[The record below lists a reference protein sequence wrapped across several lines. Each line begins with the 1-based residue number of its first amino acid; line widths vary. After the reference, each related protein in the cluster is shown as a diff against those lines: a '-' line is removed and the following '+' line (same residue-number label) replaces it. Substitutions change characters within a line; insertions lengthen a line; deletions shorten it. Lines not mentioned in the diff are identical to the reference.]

1 MQTLTPMVSWAL
13 TSGPAQPEAKQF
25 AQAGTTDFVDL
36 ATGNFKYNI
45 PLMDVDGY
53 PLSLNY
59 QSGSGMDEEA
69 SWVGYGWNLNVGA
82 VNRQLRGIA
91 DDSYADTVWTDNY
104 VKPKITIGGSLT
116 DRVEVAGIGKSIKV
130 SGTFSRGI
138 HSDNYTGIGADL
150 TGNVGL
156 SLSVPGASYLTPGV
170 GIGITSSSSDG
181 VTVNPSLSV
190 KVLTGGNTVQGV
202 GLSGNMAWNTRDG
215 LKTLTLKTTFNN
227 DVYDHIA
234 DWAYSATWSY
244 SQPAFYPKANMNFTS
259 HNFTFSSDVGGS
271 YYLLYGGGGVTG
283 YKTKR
288 EVANQKQMN
297 KAYGFMY
304 AETGKNNPT
313 ALMDFMR
320 EKDNPV
326 IFDLKNLAVPIATP
340 DIFSYTS
347 QADGGQFRLFRNQ
360 SGVFFDNQTQDLSNN
375 TSASVEAGVGGY
387 FHGGTS
393 VYKQN
398 INTTVGKW
406 TMYNAF
412 LSDADFPVTNVTG
425 EEDVYFK
432 QAGET
437 AVEDPAFYNSVQ
449 GEDAVNV
456 QFNGKQALD
465 RLKKGTTVFT
475 PTGNY
480 KRNGRQIK
488 KAPVM
493 PLLAGEMVNMGGGDS
508 VLYNY
513 DFNVFNQFTPY
524 ACNALVKSKES
535 RVNRFRKSKHISE
548 IIKTTDDGKRL
559 VYGMP
564 VYNKKQVEVSYA
576 TNTAN
581 LTANTKKIKL
591 VTSGGVPTHKPT
603 TNGKSIS
610 DEYYTRQEQP
620 GYATSWLLTEV
631 LSPDY
636 VDVTNDGIT
645 EDDRG
650 TAYKFNYS
658 KVDKDFQWR
667 TPYGDSAQYNPGLR
681 ADPDDDK
688 GSYVFGTKELRY
700 LHSVESKTMIAYFIT
715 EDRDDAL
722 GYDSLGVLD
731 TVVKQKRLKEI
742 RLYAKND
749 LNTPI
754 KTVKFGYSYN
764 LFGKVPNNVNGGGKL
779 TLDTLYYTYGS
790 STRGKDYYYL
800 FDYNNDHGYGTMM
813 TDRWGTLKRL
823 TENSQKSIALGNDEF
838 PYTTQDHDVAAIDA
852 GMWQLKE
859 IQLPTGGKVSV
870 DYEADDYAY
879 VQNRRS
885 MVMSKITG
893 MKTGPG
899 GSTTTSLRDAKT
911 FLVSLDSTAVNV
923 PTDATERLKW
933 FKDKY
938 LDGSDYMYMKMFVNV
953 TDAPTSTDDSK
964 FDFVPVYAAVS
975 EVTVSGATAEV
986 TFKVDNDGGKSVNP
1000 VISAAWQRMRM
1011 DYQRYAYPGYI
1022 NRITDDLPVITA
1034 VKAIASSI
1042 TTLSELWENFN
1053 EKAYRKKFASIVKLE
1068 KSFARVVNMTGKK
1081 LGGGLRVKSVRLSD
1095 QWNTMA
1101 TDQDAAIYGQQYDY
1115 TIIEDGKA
1123 ISSGVTSYE
1132 PSNGG
1137 DENPMRM
1144 PVKYTQDVKW
1154 GLNNYFYLEEP
1165 MGESLFPAPEVV
1177 YRQVTVRNL
1186 TSDGTLD
1193 TKNKTGWTTA
1203 EFYTA
1208 KEFPVI
1214 VQQTAIDKFLH
1225 NPNSWASF
1233 FGGKS
1238 TYELAMSQGYSIILN
1253 DMHGKPKAERV
1264 FNQSG
1269 HEVSANEYYYNTTGD
1284 GGTMRLSNVVDV
1296 VDANG
1301 NITTDQVIGRDIEMF
1316 TDMRESEMSN
1326 TGTSINLGADVIPI
1340 WGYPVPIPHW
1350 PKSSNEDYRLFR
1362 SSCVAK
1368 TIQYT
1373 GILNKTIKRLNGSQI
1388 ESKTLLYDRNTG
1400 APVLTQSQNEFDDP
1414 VYNVSIPA
1422 YWMYKQMGM
1431 AYQNLGMLM
1440 KDFNIV
1446 GSAIPSQYLSFLS
1459 PGDELVDLYTGV
1471 RLWVINSPTSTSTT
1485 PAIRIISQSG
1495 RTIKDYSGTMKVFR
1509 SGYRNQLGAA
1519 ATTMTLLKNPVS
1531 GGRLKIISNEEL
1543 AGYNVINASAVL
1555 YSDAWGQPA
1564 VCESPNSCPDG
1575 YTETADGTQ
1584 CYFKPTETS
1593 GFELQHGDKNANYG
1607 NRGAFFFEPTA
1618 EGHYYNSTATYWM
1631 GCAAGCGRL
1640 SEAGVWMTS
1649 RPVHDWW
1656 GVEKCIEIKTAGV
1669 YFIGYAADNVM
1680 RVYIDNKLL
1689 QPQFRGDS
1697 RSYYQAW
1704 RIRKKYLA
1712 AGKHIIRMDAANAGD
1727 VKAAAVEVYGS
1738 SEATLMAGDAQTIED
1753 EMIFSSKTLV
1763 GDKNALLFYTDG
1775 DGNRG
1780 SKNYRCD
1787 NGMDLN
1793 LCDGTPNCGYKPKQ
1807 ACPDG
1812 YVLSADGQA
1821 CTTPMT
1827 INNDTSLQI
1836 RTGYRNP
1843 TYSQW
1848 GALFF
1853 NSSGQVVDSIRNDPF
1868 WGYRCDGVD
1877 PDEQG
1882 TGGYIPP
1889 DDQGS
1894 LDSVTTSSVVTASA
1908 ARVAKVTSDSST
1920 SLRAMVASV
1929 SSSINYTTGCG
1940 RLNATSV
1947 WLRENFAQK
1956 WIGMNFCV
1964 KVPVGKQ
1971 YYIGYGVDNHI
1982 RIYIDGMLWKEHIME
1997 DDDADHR
2004 FYSYWQVRPRYL
2016 SAGNHIFTIEA
2027 MNVVSA
2033 SGFLDRAVGMEIYN
2047 NTIPQLKNYQLDT
2060 IFTTN
2065 QLLNPSKPYDTYVKD
2080 TAGNILY
2087 RHYTCGQGAVNI
2099 CDDAP
2104 GCLAIPAGNVL
2115 NPYLTGYL
2123 GNWLMY
2129 KEMTW
2134 LSDRSGQDLP
2144 DNTSGAVNIRQ
2155 NGQYTT
2161 FYPFWYYN
2169 GGWEMSTN
2177 TGWVTNTTTTM
2188 YDETSQALESKD
2200 ALNQYSSVRFGF
2212 KNKLPLAV
2220 GVNMRQREIFY
2231 DGFDDYMFNSGCN
2244 TALTCRPDQFNIR
2257 RKLGDAYADA
2267 LDTENAHSG
2276 NYSLKLDSSITL
2288 TTYIYSQEH
2297 EPGIYLKNNLWGE
2310 YYKGVDGWLGLRDW
2324 APVTGRKYI
2333 FSAWVHVSDPY
2344 NTSPSLRLQWL
2355 HNLKSITLQTK
2366 AIVDG
2371 WKLVEGTL
2379 DVANEVG
2386 ATDMTSFGLKISR
2399 MAADESIDDIRI
2411 FPYDGQLK
2419 SYAYNDKNMR
2429 LMAEMDEN
2437 NYATFYEYDEEGA
2450 LIRVKKETER
2460 GIMTIKENRST
2471 YRKR

>member
-1 MQTLTPMVSWAL
+1 MVSWAL

-25 AQAGTTDFVDL
+25 TQAGTTDFVDL

-59 QSGSGMDEEA
+59 QSGAGMDDEA
-69 SWVGYGWNLNVGA
+69 SWVGFGWNLNVGA

-91 DDSYADTVWTDNY
+91 DDSYGDSVWTDNY
-104 VKPKITIGGSLT
+104 VKPKITIGASLT
-116 DRVEVAGIGKSIKV
+116 DRVEVTGVGRLVKV
-130 SGTFSRGI
+130 GGTFTRGI

-150 TGNVGL
+150 SGNAGL
-156 SLSVPGASYLTPGV
+156 SLSIPGASYLTPGV
-170 GIGITSSSSDG
+170 GIGLTSSSSEG
-181 VTVNPSLSV
+181 VTVSPSLSV
-190 KVLTGGNTVQGV
+190 KVLTAENAATGI

-215 LKTLTLKTTFNN
+215 LKSFTLKTTFHDNIF
-227 DVYDHIA
+227 DHVT
-234 DWAYSATWSY
+234 DWSYSASWSY

-259 HNFTFSSDVGGS
+259 HNFTFSGDVGVE
-271 YYLLYGGGGVTG
+271 YFTLYGGGGVTG
-283 YKTKR
+283 YKTRR
-288 EVANQKQMN
+288 EVANPKQMN

-340 DIFSYTS
+340 DIFSFSS
-347 QADGGQFRLFRNQ
+347 QADGGQFRLYRNQ
-360 SGVFFDNQTQDLSNN
+360 SGVFFDNRTQDLSNN
-375 TSASVEAGVGGY
+375 TSASIEVGVGSY
-387 FHGGTS
+387 FHGGSS

-398 INTTVGKW
+398 VNTSIGKW

-412 LSDADFPVTNVTG
+412 LSNADFPVTSVAG

-432 QAGET
+432 QGGET
-437 AVEDPAFYNSVQ
+437 SVEDPAFYNSVQ

-456 QFNGKQALD
+456 QFNGKQALN
-465 RLKKGTTVFT
+465 RLKKGTQVFT
-475 PTGNY
+475 PAGNY
-480 KRNGRQIK
+480 KRNGRQIR

-493 PLLAGEMVNMGGGDS
+493 PLLAGEMVNIGSTDS

-513 DFNVFNQFTPY
+513 KFNDFGSFTPY
-524 ACNALVKSKES
+524 ACNALVKQKES
-535 RVNRFRKSKHISE
+535 RVNKFRKSKHISE

-564 VYNKKQVEVSYA
+564 VYNRKQVEVTYA

-581 LTANTKKIKL
+581 LTAATKKIKL
-591 VTSGGVPTHKPT
+591 IAPGGVPGHKPT
-603 TNGKSIS
+603 VNGKSVS

-620 GYATSWLLTEV
+620 AYATSWLLTEV

-658 KVDKDFQWR
+658 KVDSNFQWR
-667 TPYGDSAQYNPGLR
+667 TPYGDSAQFNPGLR

-700 LHSVESKTMIAYFIT
+700 LHSVESKNMIAYFIT
-715 EDRDDAL
+715 EDRQDAL
-722 GYDSLGVLD
+722 GYDSLGGLD
-731 TVVKQKRLKEI
+731 TKVKQKCLKEI

-749 LNTPI
+749 LTTPI
-754 KTVKFGYSYN
+754 KTVKFVYSYS
-764 LFGKVPNNVNGGGKL
+764 LFGNVPNSLTGGKL
-779 TLDTLYYTYGS
+779 RLDKLYYTYGN
-790 STRGKDYYYL
+790 STRGENYYYL
-800 FDYNNDHGYGTMM
+800 FNYNDNHGYGTMM

-823 TENSQKSIALGNDEF
+823 TENSQRGINLGNDEF
-838 PYTTQDHDVAAIDA
+838 PYTTQDHDMAATDA
-852 GMWQLKE
+852 GMWQLSE

-893 MKTGPG
+893 MKTGPDG
-899 GSTTTSLRDAKT
+899 TTTTSLRDAKT
-911 FLVSLDSTAVNV
+911 FIVTLDSTAVNV
-923 PTDATERLKW
+923 PADAAARLQW
-933 FKDKY
+933 FKNKY

-953 TDAPTSTDDSK
+953 TDATSSTDDSK
-964 FDFVPVYAAVS
+964 FDFIQVYAAVS
-975 EVTVSGATAEV
+975 EVKITGATAEV
-986 TFKVDNDGGKSVNP
+986 TFKDDTDGGKAVNP

-1011 DYQRYAYPGYI
+1011 DYQRYAYPGYL

-1034 VKAIASSI
+1034 VRAIASSI
-1042 TTLSELWENFN
+1042 STLSELWENFN
-1053 EKAYRKKFASIVKLE
+1053 QKAYRKRFASTVKLE

-1081 LGGGLRVKSVRLSD
+1081 LGGGSRVKTIKLSD

-1101 TDQDAAIYGQQYDY
+1101 TGQEGAIYGQQYDY

-1123 ISSGVTSYE
+1123 ISSGVAAYE

-1144 PVKYTQDVKW
+1144 PVKYSQDVKW

-1165 MGESLFPAPEVV
+1165 MGESLFPSPEVV

-1186 TSDGTLD
+1186 KADGTVD
-1193 TKNKTGWTTA
+1193 TNNKTGWTTA

-1208 KEFPVI
+1208 KDFPVI
-1214 VQQTAIDKFLH
+1214 VQQTAIDKYLH
-1225 NPNSWASF
+1225 NPNSWSSF

-1238 TYELAMSQGYSIILN
+1238 IYELAMSQGYSIILN

-1264 FNQSG
+1264 YNQSG
-1269 HEVSANEYYYNTTGD
+1269 QEVSAEEFYYNTSND
-1284 GGTMRLSNVVDV
+1284 GGTLRLKNVVDV
-1296 VDANG
+1296 VDASG
-1301 NITTDQVIGRDIEMF
+1301 NITTNQVIGRDIEMF

-1340 WGYPVPIPHW
+1340 WGYPIPIPHW

-1373 GILNKTIKRLNGSQI
+1373 GIINKTVKRVNGSQI
-1388 ESKTLLYDRNTG
+1388 ETKTLLYDRNTG
-1400 APVLTQSQNEFDDP
+1400 APVLSQTQNEFDDP
-1414 VYNVSIPA
+1414 VYSVSIPA

-1431 AYQNLGMLM
+1431 AYQNLGMLL
-1440 KDFNIV
+1440 KDFTIM
-1446 GSAIPSQYLSFLS
+1446 GSAIPSQYAAFLS
-1459 PGDELVDLYTGV
+1459 PGDELVDVNTGV
-1471 RLWVINSPTSTSTT
+1471 HLWVIKSATVNNTT
-1485 PAIRIISQSG
+1485 PVLRIISQTG
-1495 RTIKDYSGTMKVFR
+1495 RTIKDYGGTMKVFR
-1509 SGYRNQLGAA
+1509 SGYRNQLAAA
-1519 ATTMTLLKNPVS
+1519 ATAMTLLKNPVS

-1543 AGYNVINASAVL
+1543 GGYNVINASAVL
-1555 YSDAWGQPA
+1555 YAEAWGQPA
-1564 VCESPNSCPDG
+1564 ICERPNSCPDG
-1575 YTETADGTQ
+1575 YEETADGTQ
-1584 CYFKPTETS
+1584 CYFKPSEST
-1593 GFELQHGDKNANYG
+1593 GFALQHGDRNPNYG
-1607 NRGAFFFEPTA
+1607 NRGAFFFEPQA

-1656 GVEKCIEIKTAGV
+1656 GVEKCIDIKTAGV

-1680 RVYIDNKLL
+1680 RVYVDNQLL
-1689 QPQFRGDS
+1689 QPQFRGGS
-1697 RSYYQAW
+1697 RSFYQAW
-1704 RIRKKYLA
+1704 RIRKKYLS
-1712 AGKHIIRMDAANAGD
+1712 AGKHIIRMDAANAED
-1727 VKAAAVEVYGS
+1727 VKSAAVEVYGS
-1738 SEATLMAGDAQTIED
+1738 SEATLKAGDAQTIES
-1753 EMIFSSKTLV
+1753 EMIFSSKTLI
-1763 GDKNALLFYTDG
+1763 GDKKALLFYTDG
-1775 DGNRG
+1775 DGNKG

-1787 NGMDLN
+1787 NGGELN

-1848 GALFF
+1848 GVLFF
-1853 NSSGQVVDSIRNDPF
+1853 NSTGQVVDSIRKDPF
-1868 WGYRCDGVD
+1868 WGYRCDGED
-1877 PDEQG
+1877 PNAQG

-1889 DDQGS
+1889 DDQGGLTPITIS
-1894 LDSVTTSSVVTASA
+1894 AVTTSSAV
-1908 ARVAKVTSDSST
+1908 VAKASSDSSAT
-1920 SLRAMVASV
+1920 LRAKVASQAMV
-1929 SSSINYTTGCG
+1929 SSSINYNTGCG
-1940 RLNATSV
+1940 RLNATSI
-1947 WLRENFAQK
+1947 WLRENYANK

-1964 KVPVGKQ
+1964 KVPESKQ
-1971 YYIGYGVDNHI
+1971 YYIGYGVDNDL
-1982 RIYIDGMLWKEHIME
+1982 RIYIDGILWKEHIGV
-1997 DDDADHR
+1997 DDNTDHR
-2004 FYSYWQVRPRYL
+2004 FYSYWQVRPRIL

-2027 MNVVSA
+2027 MNHVTT
-2033 SGFLDRAVGMEIYN
+2033 GGLLDRAVGMEIYN
-2047 NTIPQLKNYQLDT
+2047 NTIPELKTYRLDT

-2080 TAGNILY
+2080 ASGNVLA
-2087 RHYTCGQGAVNI
+2087 RHYSCGSGAVNI

-2104 GCLAIPAGNVL
+2104 GCPAIPSGNVI

-2144 DNTSGAVNIRQ
+2144 DNTTGAVNIRQ

-2177 TGWVTNTTTTM
+2177 SGWVTNTTTTL
-2188 YDETSQALESKD
+2188 YDETAKALESKD
-2200 ALNQYSSVRFGF
+2200 ALNQYSGVRFGF
-2212 KNKLPLAV
+2212 KNTLPLAV

-2231 DGFDDYMFNSGCN
+2231 DGFDDYKFNSGCN

-2257 RKLGDAYADA
+2257 RKLGDAYTTA
-2267 LDTENAHSG
+2267 LDMVNAHSG
-2276 NYSLKLDSSITL
+2276 NYSLKLDSTL
-2288 TTYIYSQEH
+2288 TLKTYMYSQEH
-2297 EPGIYLKNNLWGE
+2297 QPGIYLKNNLWGE
-2310 YYKGVDGWLGLRDW
+2310 YYKGTDGWLGLRDW

-2333 FSAWVHVSDPY
+2333 FSAWVHVPNPY
-2344 NTSPSLRLQWL
+2344 GNSPSLRLQWL
-2355 HNLKSITLQTK
+2355 HNLKVITLSTK
-2366 AIVDG
+2366 AIVEG
-2371 WKLVEGTL
+2371 WKLVEGVL
-2379 DVANEVG
+2379 DIPNELG
-2386 ATDMTSFGLKISR
+2386 TTDMTSFGLKISN
-2399 MAADESIDDIRI
+2399 MSANESIDDIRI

-2419 SYAYNDKNMR
+2419 SYGYDDKNLR
-2429 LMAEMDEN
+2429 LMTELDEN
-2437 NYATFYEYDEEGA
+2437 NYATFYEYDEEGT
-2450 LIRVKKETER
+2450 LIRLKKETER
-2460 GIMTIKENRST
+2460 GIMTIKENRSS